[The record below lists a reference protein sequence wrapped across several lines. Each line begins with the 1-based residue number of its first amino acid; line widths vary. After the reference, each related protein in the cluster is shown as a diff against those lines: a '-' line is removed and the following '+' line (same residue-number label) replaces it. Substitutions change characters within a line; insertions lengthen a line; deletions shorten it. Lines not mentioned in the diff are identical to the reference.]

1 MTTLDELN
9 VKVGIVL
16 DRTERIEQIL
26 LGNAAQNA
34 GVVTRL
40 AGVEV
45 QADLLATKLDSLAT
59 TRMAAKAGGVGA
71 ALSGLATAAVAFL
84 LAKFGVPL

>member
-40 AGVEV
+40 AGVET
-45 QADLLATKLDSLAT
+45 QADLLATKMDSLAT
-59 TRMAAKAGGVGA
+59 TRTVAKAGGVGA
-71 ALSGLATAAVAFL
+71 ALSGLATATVAFL
-84 LAKFGVPL
+84 LAKLGVTS